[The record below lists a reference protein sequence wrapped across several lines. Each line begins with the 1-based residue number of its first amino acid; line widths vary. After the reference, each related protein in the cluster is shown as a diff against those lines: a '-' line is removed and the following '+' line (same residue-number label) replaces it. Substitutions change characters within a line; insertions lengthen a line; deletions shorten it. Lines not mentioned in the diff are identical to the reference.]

1 MTAPTPASIK
11 GRSLELYF
19 IDGKPDGMLTA
30 EVFNWTGH
38 VLMTPRTQIAE
49 ALKRSEA
56 SRTGV
61 YILLGERDEG
71 PFAYIGEAEEVG
83 KRLKN
88 HAAEKDWWTSAVMI
102 TTAADALHKA
112 HVKYLESRLVEIAR
126 DVNVTP
132 LENGNTP
139 PRPSLPEAHISNMEF
154 FLDTLLMVLPA
165 IRVDMFLN
173 RKRPKKAQV
182 TYPIETKVPMFE
194 LTNRKH
200 GLTANARLEDGEFIV
215 LEGSQARLEWA
226 GDTTDKTSYW
236 KLFQELV
243 DQGVIV
249 ASGDSRVFAMDYA
262 FSSTSAA
269 GAVVNG
275 RSTRGPTE
283 WKLKGT
289 NKTYKDWEAEEI
301 AGQQD
306 GALDV

>member
-1 MTAPTPASIK
+1 MSTPTAASIR

-38 VLMTPRTQIAE
+38 VLMAPRTQLADLLRRTE
-49 ALKRSEA
+49 AA
-56 SRTGV
+56 RTGV
-61 YILLGERDEG
+61 YILLGERDDG
-71 PFAYIGEAEEVG
+71 AFAYIGEAEEVS
-83 KRLKN
+83 KRLKD
-88 HAAEKDWWTSAVMI
+88 HASQKDWWTSAILI
-102 TTAADALHKA
+102 TTAADSLHKA
-112 HVKYLESRLVEIAR
+112 HVKYLESRLVEIAKE
-126 DVNVTP
+126 VNVTR

-139 PRPSLPEAHISNMEF
+139 PRPSLPEADISNMEF

-165 IRVDMFLN
+165 IRVDMFLS
-173 RKRPKKAQV
+173 RKRPKKESTAPDPDLNI
-182 TYPIETKVPMFE
+182 PIFE

-200 GLTANARLEDGEFIV
+200 DIHATARLEDGEFIV
-215 LEGSQARLEWA
+215 LEGSQARMEWA

-249 ASGDSRVFAMDYA
+249 VGGDQRVFAMDYA

-283 WKLKGT
+283 WKLKGSS
-289 NKTYKDWEAEEI
+289 KTYKDWESEQI
-301 AGQQD
+301 DQ
-306 GALDV
+306 

>member
-1 MTAPTPASIK
+1 
-11 GRSLELYF
+11 
-19 IDGKPDGMLTA
+19 MLTA

-38 VLMTPRTQIAE
+38 VLMTPRTQIAD
-49 ALKRSEA
+49 ALKRKEA
-56 SRTGV
+56 VRTGV

-83 KRLKN
+83 KRLKD
-88 HAAEKDWWTSAVMI
+88 HAAQKDWWTSALLI

-112 HVKYLESRLVEIAR
+112 HVKYLESRLVEIAK

-173 RKRPKKAQV
+173 RKRQKKV
-182 TYPIETKVPMFE
+182 SSSSDLHPELPVFE

-200 GLTANARLEDGEFIV
+200 GIVATARLEDGEFIV
-215 LEGSQARLEWA
+215 LAGSQARSDWA
-226 GDTTDKTSYW
+226 GDKTEKTYYW
-236 KLFQELV
+236 RLFNELV
-243 DQGVIV
+243 DQGVLVDAGPHRI
-249 ASGDSRVFAMDYA
+249 FAMDYA

-283 WKLKGT
+283 WKMKGSG
-289 NKTYKDWEAEEI
+289 KTYKDWEAE
-301 AGQQD
+301 Q
-306 GALDV
+306 LDRS

>member
-1 MTAPTPASIK
+1 MSGRLNLNTK
-11 GRSLELYF
+11 GRSLELFF

-38 VLMTPRTQIAE
+38 VLMAPRTQIAE
-49 ALKRSEA
+49 ALRREEA
-56 SRTGV
+56 NRTGV
-61 YILLGERDEG
+61 YILLGELDDG

-83 KRLKN
+83 RRLRD
-88 HAAEKDWWTSAVMI
+88 HAKQKDWWTSAVMI

-112 HVKYLESRLVEIAR
+112 HVKYLEARLVEIAR
-126 DVNVTP
+126 DVNVAM

-139 PRPSLPEAHISNMEF
+139 PRPSLTEAHVANMEF

-173 RKRPKKAQV
+173 RKRPHKLSADPHEALESPV
-182 TYPIETKVPMFE
+182 FE
-194 LTNRKH
+194 LTNRRH
-200 GLTANARLEDGEFIV
+200 DLVATARLEGAEFIV
-215 LEGSQARLEWA
+215 LEGSKARLDWA

-236 KLFQELV
+236 KLFRELV
-243 DQGVIV
+243 DQGVLV
-249 ASGDSRVFAMDYA
+249 KDGDHRVFAMDYA

-283 WKLKGT
+283 WRVRGSKMS
-289 NKTYKDWEAEEI
+289 YKDWEATLLEES
-301 AGQQD
+301 
-306 GALDV
+306 